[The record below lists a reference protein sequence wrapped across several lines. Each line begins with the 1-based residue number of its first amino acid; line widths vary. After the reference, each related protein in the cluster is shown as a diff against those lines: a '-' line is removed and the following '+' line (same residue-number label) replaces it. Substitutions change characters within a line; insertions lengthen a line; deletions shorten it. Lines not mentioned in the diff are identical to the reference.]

1 MKLKDRHI
9 ITLSNGREIGAH
21 SGFISI
27 SSELEVAVGYDQELV
42 EFNEPGEALADMT
55 KAEKVELCEIAIK
68 RWQEL
73 KRRIEAEKMTT
84 KTRTKKFVFDTPIII
99 KGGETFGNGASLNVS
114 YVISTKDGLKIKEIK
129 IMQKPTNDTR

>member
-1 MKLKDRHI
+1 
-9 ITLSNGREIGAH
+9 
-21 SGFISI
+21 
-27 SSELEVAVGYDQELV
+27 
-42 EFNEPGEALADMT
+42 
-55 KAEKVELCEIAIK
+55 
-68 RWQEL
+68 
-73 KRRIEAEKMTT
+73 MTT